1 MKDIKCDRC
10 PLFCGL
16 INLPTTYI
24 PKDEPQAV
32 PGKLPT
38 GEDTLDIR
46 EFCRN
51 NYISDEN

>member
-1 MKDIKCDRC
+1 MKGIVCDRC

-16 INLPTTYI
+16 INLPTAYV
-24 PKDEPQAV
+24 PKDNLDPV

-46 EFCRN
+46 EFCNN
-51 NYISDEN
+51 NYVSDET